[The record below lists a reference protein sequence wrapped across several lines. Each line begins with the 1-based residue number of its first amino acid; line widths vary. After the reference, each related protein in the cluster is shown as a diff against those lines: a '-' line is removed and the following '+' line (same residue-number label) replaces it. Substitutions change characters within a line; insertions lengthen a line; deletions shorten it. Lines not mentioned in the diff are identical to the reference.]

1 MGEVASW
8 RIWHRGKRIGRR
20 WRGESGGMRRHDLND
35 SNDYDNAINSSYA
48 TTFGGVRRVFIL
60 IHLGE
65 EITFVCQERNDT
77 VAPP

>member
-1 MGEVASW
+1 
-8 RIWHRGKRIGRR
+8 
-20 WRGESGGMRRHDLND
+20 MRRHDLND